1 MTESSLS
8 RAKCPSCSEPVS
20 GNFCSVCGTSLLDGG
35 KSSIEELPIIGE
47 LVTFVRTYWKILRS
61 PIAEPV
67 RLTESP
73 GYQDHFKFLMLGV
86 GIYVAYLVF
95 MATMAREGTGV
106 SGFTPD
112 QQSFIDNYKYLV
124 VINYGV
130 AALLAYGL
138 FRILAA
144 KTLNFKTH
152 VKLWAILTGFYMPL
166 QMLLLIVYAIVYAGG
181 GAVMAE
187 NAAQFRSGLSAAG
200 PWIGQAFN
208 LVCSFTLLSCTPGFG
223 SSRCGS
229 RWRFSSPC
237 IFSPPCR
244 QTYSNMPL
252 ALCWDIS
259 TGCFRPR
266 ALPVQTPRS
275 RSNFSYARWVSVT

>member
-208 LVCSFTLLSCTPGFG
+208 LVMLVHFAVVHA
-223 SSRCGS
+223 RI
-229 RWRFSSPC
+229 WVV
-237 IFSPPCR
+237 
-244 QTYSNMPL
+244 
-252 ALCWDIS
+252 AL
-259 TGCFRPR
+259 
-266 ALPVQTPRS
+266 
-275 RSNFSYARWVSVT
+275 WVSLAIFIAVYFLTPVPANLFQYAFGFVLGYFNGLFST